1 MIKNP
6 SKLPLNHNS
15 RDILKILNE
24 GIIASSPSQH
34 LKKYISKNKIQ
45 FSTSKIDLKK
55 FNNIFL
61 IAVGK
66 SAGTMTEYVSQKI
79 KFNHGIV
86 VVPKEVTPKLNKK
99 IFEII
104 NAGHPLPNRNS
115 LKAGKNLV
123 EFLNKTQKNDFVL
136 FLISGGG
143 SALSVYPNLISLRD
157 KILVNEE
164 LIRSGAN
171 INEITCVRKHLSLIK
186 GGRLIQNMNC
196 KGISFVVS
204 DVIGDDITSISSGMT
219 SYDKS
224 TFTDALKILKKF
236 SLQHTL
242 PNSTLSVLKSGVNG
256 NIPETPKKTVIKNT
270 IILNNLTCLLKMK
283 DKSKKLGY
291 KAQLISNI
299 TGNLDQ
305 VTQMIASKAIT
316 SKNNCI
322 IFGGEPTVNVIG
334 NGKGGRNQELVLR
347 LYEKLKHKKPDF
359 TFASI
364 GTDGIDGN
372 TKFAGS
378 IFSTKYNYDGR
389 SYLKNNDSSSFFKK
403 FGGLIKTGIT
413 QNNVNDIGVIIRHN
427 P

>member
-55 FNNIFL
+55 FNKIFL

-143 SALSVYPNLISLRD
+143 SALSVYPNSISLRD

-171 INEITCVRKHLSLIK
+171 INEIACVRKHLSLIK

>member
-143 SALSVYPNLISLRD
+143 SALSVYPNSISLRD

-171 INEITCVRKHLSLIK
+171 INEIACVRKHLSLIK

-236 SLQHTL
+236 SLQHKL
-242 PNSTLSVLKSGVNG
+242 PNSTLSILKSGVNG
-256 NIPETPKKTVIKNT
+256 NIPETPKKAIIKNT

-305 VTQMIASKAIT
+305 VTQMIVSKAIT

>member
-66 SAGTMTEYVSQKI
+66 SAGTMAEYVSQKI

-143 SALSVYPNLISLRD
+143 SALSVYPNSISLRD
-157 KILVNEE
+157 KILVNQE

-171 INEITCVRKHLSLIK
+171 INEIACVRKHLSLIK
-186 GGRLIQNMNC
+186 GGRLTQNMNC

-236 SLQHTL
+236 SLQHKL
-242 PNSTLSVLKSGVNG
+242 PNSTLSILKSGVNG
-256 NIPETPKKTVIKNT
+256 NIPETPKKAIIKNT
-270 IILNNLTCLLKMK
+270 IILNNSTCLLKMK

-291 KAQLISNI
+291 KTQLISNI

-322 IFGGEPTVNVIG
+322 IFGGEPTVNVTG

-378 IFSTKYNYDGR
+378 IFSTKHNYDGR

-413 QNNVNDIGVIIRHN
+413 QNNVNDIGVIIRHT

>member
-143 SALSVYPNLISLRD
+143 SALSVYPNSISLRD

-171 INEITCVRKHLSLIK
+171 INEIACVRKHLSLIK

-334 NGKGGRNQELVLR
+334 NGNGGRNQELVLR

>member
-66 SAGTMTEYVSQKI
+66 SAGTMAEYVSQKI

-143 SALSVYPNLISLRD
+143 SALSVYPNSISLRD

-171 INEITCVRKHLSLIK
+171 INEIACVRKHLSLIK
-186 GGRLIQNMNC
+186 GGRLTQNMNC

-236 SLQHTL
+236 SLQHKL
-242 PNSTLSVLKSGVNG
+242 PNSTLSILKSGVNG
-256 NIPETPKKTVIKNT
+256 NIPETPKKAIIKNT
-270 IILNNLTCLLKMK
+270 IILNNSICLLKMK

-291 KAQLISNI
+291 KTQLISNI

-322 IFGGEPTVNVIG
+322 IFGGEPTVNVTG

-378 IFSTKYNYDGR
+378 IFSTKHNYDGR
-389 SYLKNNDSSSFFKK
+389 SYLNNNVSSSFFKK

-413 QNNVNDIGVIIRHN
+413 QNNVNDIGVIIRHT

>member
-143 SALSVYPNLISLRD
+143 SALSVYPNSISLRD

-171 INEITCVRKHLSLIK
+171 INEIACVRKHLSLIK

-347 LYEKLKHKKPDF
+347 LYEKLKHKKLDF

>member
-143 SALSVYPNLISLRD
+143 SALSVYPNSISLRD

-171 INEITCVRKHLSLIK
+171 INEIACVRKHLSLIK
-186 GGRLIQNMNC
+186 GGRLTQNMNC

>member
-55 FNNIFL
+55 YDNVFL

-66 SAGTMTEYVSQKI
+66 SAGTMAEYVSQKI

-99 IFEII
+99 TFEII

-143 SALSVYPNLISLRD
+143 SALSVYPNSISLRD
-157 KILVNEE
+157 KILVNQE

-171 INEITCVRKHLSLIK
+171 INEIACVRKHLSLIK
-186 GGRLIQNMNC
+186 GGRLTQNMNC

-236 SLQHTL
+236 SLQHKL
-242 PNSTLSVLKSGVNG
+242 PNSTLSILKSGVNG
-256 NIPETPKKTVIKNT
+256 NIPETPKKAIIKNT
-270 IILNNLTCLLKMK
+270 IILNNSTCLLKMK

-291 KAQLISNI
+291 KTQLISNI

-322 IFGGEPTVNVIG
+322 IFGGEPTVNVTG

>member
-66 SAGTMTEYVSQKI
+66 SAGTMAEYVSQKI

-143 SALSVYPNLISLRD
+143 SALSVYPNSISLRD
-157 KILVNEE
+157 KILVNQE

-171 INEITCVRKHLSLIK
+171 INEIACVRKHLSLIK
-186 GGRLIQNMNC
+186 GGRLTQNMNC

-236 SLQHTL
+236 SLQHKL
-242 PNSTLSVLKSGVNG
+242 PNSTLSILKSGVNG
-256 NIPETPKKTVIKNT
+256 NIPETPKKAIIKNT
-270 IILNNLTCLLKMK
+270 IILNNSTCLLKMK

-291 KAQLISNI
+291 KTQLISNI

-413 QNNVNDIGVIIRHN
+413 QNNVNDIGVIIRHT

>member
-171 INEITCVRKHLSLIK
+171 INEIACVRKHLSLIK

-334 NGKGGRNQELVLR
+334 NGNGGRNQELVLR

>member
-1 MIKNP
+1 M
-6 SKLPLNHNS
+6 
-15 RDILKILNE
+15 NE

>member
-143 SALSVYPNLISLRD
+143 SALSVYPNSISLRD

-171 INEITCVRKHLSLIK
+171 INEIACVRKHLSLIK

-316 SKNNCI
+316 SKNSCI

-334 NGKGGRNQELVLR
+334 NGNGGRNQELVLR

>member
-143 SALSVYPNLISLRD
+143 SALSVYPNSISLRD

-171 INEITCVRKHLSLIK
+171 INEIACVRKHLSLIK

-236 SLQHTL
+236 SLQHKL

-378 IFSTKYNYDGR
+378 IFSTKHNYDGR

>member
-24 GIIASSPSQH
+24 GIITSSPSQH

-143 SALSVYPNLISLRD
+143 SALSVYPNSISLRD

-171 INEITCVRKHLSLIK
+171 INEIACVRKHLSLIK

-334 NGKGGRNQELVLR
+334 NGKGGRNQELVLL
-347 LYEKLKHKKPDF
+347 LYEKLKHKKLDF

>member
-66 SAGTMTEYVSQKI
+66 SAGTMAEYVSQKI

-99 IFEII
+99 TFEII

-143 SALSVYPNLISLRD
+143 SALSVYPNSISLRD
-157 KILVNEE
+157 KILVNQE

-171 INEITCVRKHLSLIK
+171 INEIACVRKHLSLIK
-186 GGRLIQNMNC
+186 GGRLTQNMNC

-236 SLQHTL
+236 SLQHKL
-242 PNSTLSVLKSGVNG
+242 PNSTLSILKSGVNG
-256 NIPETPKKTVIKNT
+256 NIPETPKKAIIKNT
-270 IILNNLTCLLKMK
+270 IILNNSTCLLKMK

-291 KAQLISNI
+291 KTQLISNI

-305 VTQMIASKAIT
+305 VTKMIASKAIT

-347 LYEKLKHKKPDF
+347 LYEKLKHKKLDF

>member
-66 SAGTMTEYVSQKI
+66 SAGTMAEYVSQKI

-99 IFEII
+99 TFEII

-143 SALSVYPNLISLRD
+143 SALSVYPNSISLRD
-157 KILVNEE
+157 KILVNQE

-171 INEITCVRKHLSLIK
+171 INEIACVRKHLSLIK
-186 GGRLIQNMNC
+186 GGRLTQNMNC

-236 SLQHTL
+236 SLQHKL
-242 PNSTLSVLKSGVNG
+242 PNSTLSILKSGVNG
-256 NIPETPKKTVIKNT
+256 NIPETPKKAIIKNT
-270 IILNNLTCLLKMK
+270 IILNNSTCLLKMK

-291 KAQLISNI
+291 KTQLISNI

>member
-66 SAGTMTEYVSQKI
+66 SAGTMAEYVSQKI

-99 IFEII
+99 TFEII

-143 SALSVYPNLISLRD
+143 SALSVYPNSISLRD
-157 KILVNEE
+157 KILVNQE

-171 INEITCVRKHLSLIK
+171 INEIACVRKHLSLIK

-347 LYEKLKHKKPDF
+347 LYEKLKHKKLDF

-378 IFSTKYNYDGR
+378 IFSTKYNYDGH

>member
-55 FNNIFL
+55 FNKIFL

-143 SALSVYPNLISLRD
+143 SALSVYPNSISLRD

-171 INEITCVRKHLSLIK
+171 INEIACVRKHLSLIK

-322 IFGGEPTVNVIG
+322 IFGGESTVNVIG

>member
-6 SKLPLNHNS
+6 SKLPLSHNS

-66 SAGTMTEYVSQKI
+66 SAGTMAEYVSQKI

-99 IFEII
+99 TFEII

-143 SALSVYPNLISLRD
+143 SALSVYPNSISLRD

-171 INEITCVRKHLSLIK
+171 INEIACVRKHLSLIK

-347 LYEKLKHKKPDF
+347 LYEKLKHKKLDF

>member
-66 SAGTMTEYVSQKI
+66 SAGTMAEYVSKKI

-99 IFEII
+99 TFEII

-143 SALSVYPNLISLRD
+143 SALSVYPNSISLRD
-157 KILVNEE
+157 KILVNQE

-171 INEITCVRKHLSLIK
+171 INEIACVRKHLSLIK
-186 GGRLIQNMNC
+186 GGRLTQNMNC

-204 DVIGDDITSISSGMT
+204 DVIGDDITSISSGIT

-236 SLQHTL
+236 SLQHKL
-242 PNSTLSVLKSGVNG
+242 PNSTLSILKSGVNG
-256 NIPETPKKTVIKNT
+256 NIPETPKKAIIKNT
-270 IILNNLTCLLKMK
+270 IILNNSTCLLKMK

-291 KAQLISNI
+291 KTQLISNI

-322 IFGGEPTVNVIG
+322 IFGGEPTVNVTG

-378 IFSTKYNYDGR
+378 IFSTKHNHDGR

>member
-24 GIIASSPSQH
+24 GLIASSPSQH

-143 SALSVYPNLISLRD
+143 SALSVYPNSISLRD

-171 INEITCVRKHLSLIK
+171 INEIACVRKHLSLIK

-347 LYEKLKHKKPDF
+347 LYEKLKHKKLDF

>member
-24 GIIASSPSQH
+24 GMIASSPSQH

-143 SALSVYPNLISLRD
+143 SALSVYPNSISLRD

-171 INEITCVRKHLSLIK
+171 INEIACVRKHLSLIK

-236 SLQHTL
+236 SLQHKL